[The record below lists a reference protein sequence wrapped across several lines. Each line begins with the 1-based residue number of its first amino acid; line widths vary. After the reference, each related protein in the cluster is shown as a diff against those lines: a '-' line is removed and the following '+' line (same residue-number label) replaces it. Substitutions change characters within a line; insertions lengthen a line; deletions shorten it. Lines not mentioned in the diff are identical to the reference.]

1 MSNLLPTPRRE
12 ESSAHTA
19 QTYTY
24 PDQFLY
30 PETILNTL
38 IGITITLA
46 VIPALVSLLNYG
58 TILPSALRAAIF
70 LSITALSLLLFM
82 LTIKKEI
89 RNTTFTL
96 TPSNIIHTTA
106 SRRKSLELSKVT
118 ALSLIRFPWGGG
130 VIILESAH
138 TRFTLSLFING
149 IAQLTASL
157 QQRLAQA
164 GAATG
169 TTEEAW
175 NRIHWSSNCSQEVT
189 NRAQHAFKPLQ
200 QSMAIA
206 SVISLFVGIFFWDMP
221 IIPLL
226 LWTLSGPL
234 FPLGSYLFADILL
247 RRAYATNRFSDEP
260 LRSSGNQRY
269 IHIAAAL
276 AALLIYLVFGI
287 VYKAMVM

>member
-1 MSNLLPTPRRE
+1 MSNSVPTPRCE
-12 ESSAHTA
+12 ESSAHA
-19 QTYTY
+19 SQTYKY

-38 IGITITLA
+38 IGTTITLA

-70 LSITALSLLLFM
+70 LSVTAISLLLFM

-89 RNTTFTL
+89 RNSSFTL
-96 TPSNIIHTTA
+96 TPSHLTHTTA
-106 SRRKSLELSKVT
+106 SRRRKLDLAKVT

-130 VIILESAH
+130 VIVLEGAN
-138 TRFTLSLFING
+138 TRFTLSLFIDG
-149 IAQLTASL
+149 IAQLTATL
-157 QQRLAQA
+157 QQHLTQT
-164 GAATG
+164 GATPG
-169 TTEEAW
+169 TTEETW

-189 NRAQHAFKPLQ
+189 NRTRRAFKPLQ
-200 QSMAIA
+200 QSIAI
-206 SVISLFVGIFFWDMP
+206 ISAINLSIGIFFWDMP

-226 LWTLSGPL
+226 LWAISGPI

-247 RRAYATNRFSDEP
+247 RRTYAATRFSDEQQHD
-260 LRSSGNQRY
+260 SENQRH

-276 AALLIYLVFGI
+276 AALIIYLFFGT